1 MLIEFDLTISDIKCY
16 IMKYYF
22 LLETHIIKI
31 FIYIDNIKSMMKIR
45 QTKIIKINIRKIS
58 RKLIPE

>member
-22 LLETHIIKI
+22 FLETHIIKI